1 MAVTAGRF
9 ELFIRQR
16 LGALSRTL
24 PPARAGDV
32 TSVHQARVATRR
44 LREALPLITRGSSL
58 RKHRRRVRRLTRA
71 LGPVREL
78 DVALLTLDEFDDRQ
92 GTAPSRSG
100 RQQGTAP
107 SRSGRQQGTAPSRS
121 GRQGEVPRA
130 GILSLQQAI
139 RQERTRMQVDMR
151 RTIDRTRLP
160 KLSEKLVAAA
170 RKRDKE
176 SPGPRTV
183 DPKQLAAAR
192 DRAARRAERLRIKI
206 ENAAAI
212 YLADRLHE
220 VRIAAKKL
228 RYALEIVRDLSRS
241 RATARI
247 LTLKR
252 AQDLLGRIHDLEVLI
267 ARTRAIQGS
276 PNAPTLR
283 VSADMDLLVR
293 RLETECRRLHG
304 RYIAM
309 RAPLLAICDHVSG
322 VRPSRRG
329 EPAA

>member
-92 GTAPSRSG
+92 GTAR
-100 RQQGTAP
+100 

-151 RTIDRTRLP
+151 RTIDRIRLP

>member
-1 MAVTAGRF
+1 
-9 ELFIRQR
+9 
-16 LGALSRTL
+16 
-24 PPARAGDV
+24 
-32 TSVHQARVATRR
+32 VHQARVATRR
-44 LREALPLITRGSSL
+44 LREALPLVTRGSSL
-58 RKHRRRVRRLTRA
+58 QKHRRRVRRQTRA

-78 DVALLTLDEFDDRQ
+78 DVALLTLDEFADKGTGSSKQ
-92 GTAPSRSG
+92 GD
-100 RQQGTAP
+100 
-107 SRSGRQQGTAPSRS
+107 
-121 GRQGEVPRA
+121 VPRA
-130 GILSLQQAI
+130 GVPPLQQAI
-139 RQERTRMQVDMR
+139 RQERTRMQVDLR
-151 RTIDRTRLP
+151 RTIDRTRLA
-160 KLSEKLVAAA
+160 KLSAKLVAAA

-176 SPGPRTV
+176 GPSPRSV
-183 DPKQLAAAR
+183 DPRQLAAAR
-192 DRAARRAERLRIKI
+192 DRASRRAERLRIKI

-212 YLADRLHE
+212 YLPERLHE

-228 RYALEIVRDLSRS
+228 RYAMEIVRDLSRS

-283 VSADMDLLVR
+283 ASADMDLLVR
-293 RLETECRRLHG
+293 GLETECRRLHG

-309 RAPLLAICDHVSG
+309 RAPLLTICDHVSG
-322 VRPSRRG
+322 VRASRRG